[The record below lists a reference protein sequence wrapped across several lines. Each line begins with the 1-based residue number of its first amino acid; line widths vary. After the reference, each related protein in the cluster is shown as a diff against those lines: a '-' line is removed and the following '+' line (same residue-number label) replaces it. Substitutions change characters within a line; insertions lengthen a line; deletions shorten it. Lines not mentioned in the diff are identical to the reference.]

1 MAQLKAHIKVHIMA
15 QLKTHIKVHIMA
27 QLKAHIKE
35 HIKEQLKAH
44 IKVHIKARLKVHIKA
59 QLKTYIKTHIKESSR
74 GEFINGF
81 SKKVGSFL
89 FMKRKSYSL
98 ILLLV
103 LLGTLLALSG
113 CNKGGSSDQLLEVE
127 LDVLEEGGEGEN
139 AKEQLKEA
147 SEFEEQVDN
156 TPVFVHVCGAVNN
169 PGVVELTGNKR
180 VFEAIDLAG
189 GLRDDAAVSYINLA
203 RMVEDGERV
212 YVPNLEEIAQLN
224 DGRLDIHLF
233 LEMVGNGENN
243 SSVESSG
250 KVNINQAGLDELMT
264 LSGIGPSKARSI
276 MDYREQHGGFNTIE
290 ELMNVSG
297 IGTSTFDK
305 IKEFVTL

>member
-1 MAQLKAHIKVHIMA
+1 
-15 QLKTHIKVHIMA
+15 
-27 QLKAHIKE
+27 
-35 HIKEQLKAH
+35 
-44 IKVHIKARLKVHIKA
+44 
-59 QLKTYIKTHIKESSR
+59 
-74 GEFINGF
+74 
-81 SKKVGSFL
+81 
-89 FMKRKSYSL
+89 MKRKSYGL
-98 ILLLV
+98 MLLLV

-113 CNKGGSSDQLLEVE
+113 CNKGNSSDQLLEVE
-127 LDVLEEGGEGEN
+127 LDALEEGGEGESN
-139 AKEQLKEA
+139 EVHQREGMEL
-147 SEFEEQVDN
+147 EEQVDN
-156 TPVFVHVCGAVNN
+156 SPVFVHVCGAVNQ

-189 GLRDDAAVSYINLA
+189 GLREDAAVSYINLA

-233 LEMVGNGENN
+233 LEMVGGGENN
-243 SSVESSG
+243 SPTESSG
-250 KVNINQAGLDELMT
+250 KVNINRAGLDELMT

-297 IGTSTFDK
+297 IGTSTFEK
-305 IKEFVTL
+305 IREFVTL

>member
-1 MAQLKAHIKVHIMA
+1 M
-15 QLKTHIKVHIMA
+15 
-27 QLKAHIKE
+27 
-35 HIKEQLKAH
+35 
-44 IKVHIKARLKVHIKA
+44 
-59 QLKTYIKTHIKESSR
+59 
-74 GEFINGF
+74 
-81 SKKVGSFL
+81 KK
-89 FMKRKSYSL
+89 KSYDL
-98 ILLLV
+98 FLLLI

-127 LDVLEEGGEGEN
+127 WDALEEDGEGESN
-139 AKEQLKEA
+139 EVHQGEGMEL
-147 SEFEEQVDN
+147 EEQIDHS
-156 TPVFVHVCGAVNN
+156 PVFVHVAGAVNR

-189 GLRDDAAVSYINLA
+189 GLREDAAVSYINLA

-224 DGRLDIHLF
+224 DGRLDIHLL
-233 LEMVGNGENN
+233 LEKVASGENN
-243 SSVESSG
+243 SSIESSG
-250 KVNINQAGLDELMT
+250 KVNINRAGLDELMT

-276 MDYREQHGGFNTIE
+276 MDYREQHGGFNAIE

-297 IGTSTFDK
+297 IGTSTFEK